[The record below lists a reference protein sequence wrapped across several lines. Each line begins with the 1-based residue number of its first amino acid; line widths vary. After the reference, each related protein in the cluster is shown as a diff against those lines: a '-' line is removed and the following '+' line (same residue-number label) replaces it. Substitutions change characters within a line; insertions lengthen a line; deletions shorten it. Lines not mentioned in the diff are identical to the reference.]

1 MVGEVDPKSSI
12 QFMKIMLRGV
22 LEKLNLDQIGRNF
35 YNLKAVIKDIK
46 LAKAHLELYL
56 GYETSIRQHENEI
69 LLSVE
74 ISHKVLRVDSVYI
87 MLKTDRANTP
97 ENINKLLLGQ
107 IVITQY
113 SNKNYNISEVRMDM
127 SPKDYF
133 MNKKGEKFQY
143 AKYYLNRWGMKITDL
158 D

>member
-46 LAKAHLELYL
+46 LAKAHLELYP

-69 LLSVE
+69 LLCVE
-74 ISHKVLRVDSVYI
+74 ISHKVTVYGGF
-87 MLKTDRANTP
+87 D
-97 ENINKLLLGQ
+97 
-107 IVITQY
+107 VI
-113 SNKNYNISEVRMDM
+113 
-127 SPKDYF
+127 
-133 MNKKGEKFQY
+133 
-143 AKYYLNRWGMKITDL
+143 
-158 D
+158 